1 MLTLR
6 MCLSTEMN
14 AKISA
19 AIYTIRAFPTAPLCY
34 MKLNRQ
40 VFNKEVATKKN
51 ISRVDRAPRKSA
63 LLNAKSSRHPSG
75 GRSNQPRSQLS
86 LLQRRVKKTSR
97 TITVDERGRASERGR
112 RPSSIRTR
120 APSPFSPNGG
130 SEPCKSRKW
139 PRGNEGERKTG
150 RCQSRRRIGEG
161 WPGPANEKGGRGR
174 RQAEGQSLRV
184 KGGGIRRF

>member
-19 AIYTIRAFPTAPLCY
+19 TICTIRAFPTAPLCY

-86 LLQRRVKKTSR
+86 LLQRRVKKTRR
-97 TITVDERGRASERGR
+97 TITVGERGRASASEDEGHPPSEPVRPLRSHPMEAASRVKAENGLEETRGNGR
-112 RPSSIRTR
+112 RDEAR
-120 APSPFSPNGG
+120 AEEGSGKGG
-130 SEPCKSRKW
+130 
-139 PRGNEGERKTG
+139 
-150 RCQSRRRIGEG
+150 
-161 WPGPANEKGGRGR
+161 PGPRTKREGGVDDR
-174 RQAEGQSLRV
+174 RS
-184 KGGGIRRF
+184 

>member
-51 ISRVDRAPRKSA
+51 IYLVWTEH
-63 LLNAKSSRHPSG
+63 L
-75 GRSNQPRSQLS
+75 
-86 LLQRRVKKTSR
+86 
-97 TITVDERGRASERGR
+97 
-112 RPSSIRTR
+112 
-120 APSPFSPNGG
+120 
-130 SEPCKSRKW
+130 
-139 PRGNEGERKTG
+139 
-150 RCQSRRRIGEG
+150 
-161 WPGPANEKGGRGR
+161 EK
-174 RQAEGQSLRV
+174 V
-184 KGGGIRRF
+184 PY